1 MAKKK
6 KQSSAKLHRQV
17 QDSLQALPIVIE
29 QQRKQG
35 HGVKA
40 FMLRFVSA
48 PLLRLMNRALSAK
61 RYRGKEGEK
70 VKQTEQMRRH
80 LDQRQAAIKHFQTQV
95 QQTQKRRR
103 PQ

>member
-6 KQSSAKLHRQV
+6 KQSAEKLHRQV

-29 QQRKQG
+29 QQKKQG

-40 FMLRFVSA
+40 FMLRFFSG

-70 VKQTEQMRRH
+70 MRQTDKMRRH
-80 LDQRQAAIKHFQTQV
+80 LEHRQAAIKHFQTHL
-95 QQTQKRRR
+95 QQEQKRKR

>member
-6 KQSSAKLHRQV
+6 KQSAATLHRQV
-17 QDSLQALPIVIE
+17 QDSLQALPFVVE

-40 FMLRFVSA
+40 FMLRYVSA
-48 PLLRLMNRALSAK
+48 PLLRLMNRALSAR

-70 VKQTEQMRRH
+70 IRQTEQMRRH
-80 LDQRQAAIKHFQTQV
+80 LERRQSAIRHFQTHI
-95 QQTQKRRR
+95 QQEQKRRR